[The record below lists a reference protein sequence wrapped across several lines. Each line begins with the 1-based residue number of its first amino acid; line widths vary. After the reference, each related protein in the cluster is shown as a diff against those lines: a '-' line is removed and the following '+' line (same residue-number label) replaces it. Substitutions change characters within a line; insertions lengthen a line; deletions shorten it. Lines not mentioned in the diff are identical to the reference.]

1 MINTIVFDMGNVLI
15 RYAPT
20 EFIKSFTE
28 DETSQQLLL
37 DAIFL
42 SDEWLDYDSG
52 TITKEK
58 LIATAQD
65 RVPEDLKP
73 SIPRL
78 MDTWF
83 ENMMPIAG
91 MEEILHKLRSNGYQ
105 LLLLSNVSQDFH
117 QFKAVIP
124 GIELFDGLFL
134 SSDWK
139 CIKPDTVIYEQF
151 FAHFDLNP
159 ADCFFIDDLAMNIEG
174 AAKLGMTCHVF
185 DGDLTKLEDSFK
197 KAGIL
202 LS

>member
-37 DAIFL
+37 YAIFL
-42 SDEWLDYDSG
+42 SDEWLDYDRG

-91 MEEILHKLRSNGYQ
+91 MEEILHKLKSNGYQ

-174 AAKLGMTCHVF
+174 AAKLGMTGHVF
-185 DGDLTKLEDSFK
+185 DGNLTKLEVSLK
-197 KAGIL
+197 NAGIR

>member
-42 SDEWLDYDSG
+42 SDEWLDYDRG

-65 RVPEDLKP
+65 QVPEDLKP

-91 MEEILHKLRSNGYQ
+91 MEEILHKLKSNGYQ

-174 AAKLGMTCHVF
+174 AAKLGMTGHVF

-197 KAGIL
+197 KAGIR